1 MAQFPVWT
9 IVAVALAPEGRC
21 ARRPATPT
29 GDSPTR
35 RRGPSGEARKPART
49 SRRPRGVGVLL
60 VSALALALAGC
71 SMSAVE
77 ADDVVQLVDLGDS
90 WGRPL
95 PRTSTLESVAT
106 SEIGPHGE
114 HDAVYVFTIPAS
126 DVEGAWERDRFTAPP
141 TRTERDLMDSIMDAS
156 GAELDPEQL
165 QALLCQDEV
174 TSEDDPEDHLVVCL
188 QPETRRYVA
197 FERRV

>member
-1 MAQFPVWT
+1 MT
-9 IVAVALAPEGRC
+9 
-21 ARRPATPT
+21 
-29 GDSPTR
+29 
-35 RRGPSGEARKPART
+35 ART

-60 VSALALALAGC
+60 VSALASLALAGC

-90 WGRPL
+90 WERPL